1 MPKTAIK
8 FRLYPTRAQETLLE
22 ATFSVCGDVYNS
34 FLHWRK
40 YDYEVYGTSPS
51 YYDQKKALP
60 TWKENHPELSDVH
73 SQVLQNVCKRVD
85 LAYQSYFDRL
95 ADYQLRANQGRLK
108 IVNNELEKCPG
119 PPRPKGQGSY
129 DSITYPQAGGFTV
142 GEDSICFSKLA
153 TIKAIIHREIPGVM
167 KTATIRRQSGKW
179 FVTLSCQVAAKPLP
193 ASTASVGVD
202 VGLENFA
209 TFSDDTKPIENPR
222 FFKTE
227 QKALAKAQ
235 RKFDKVK
242 HQHRTPQR
250 RKAKKVVT
258 RVHERIRNK
267 RHNFHHTEARK
278 IVNRCGVITVEKLNI
293 SNMSKSP
300 APKQDELTG
309 VYLPN
314 GHAAKAGLN
323 KAILDAGWYSF
334 RMILKSKAE
343 SAGRELYEINPAFT
357 SQDCAECGY
366 RPPKEE
372 RKKLSDRWHECPQC
386 GYSVHRDKN
395 SAVLQDKIGMGLH
408 TVRRRAVEAPAFTRG
423 E

>member
-1 MPKTAIK
+1 M
-8 FRLYPTRAQETLLE
+8 
-22 ATFSVCGDVYNS
+22 
-34 FLHWRK
+34 
-40 YDYEVYGTSPS
+40 
-51 YYDQKKALP
+51 
-60 TWKENHPELSDVH
+60 HP
-73 SQVLQNVCKRVD
+73 
-85 LAYQSYFDRL
+85 Y
-95 ADYQLRANQGRLK
+95 LK
-108 IVNNELEKCPG
+108 GIA
-119 PPRPKGQGSY
+119 PRPKGRGSY
-129 DSITYPQAGGFTV
+129 DSLTYPQAGGVTV
-142 GEDSICFSKLA
+142 GENSLCFSKLA
-153 TIKAIIHREIPGVM
+153 TIQAIIHREIPGVM

-179 FVTLSCQVAAKPLP
+179 FVTLSCEVQAKPLP
-193 ASTASVGVD
+193 ECMASVGVD

-209 TFSDDTKPIENPR
+209 TFSDDTPPIENPR

-267 RHNFHHTEARK
+267 RHNFHHTQARK
-278 IVNRCGVITVEKLNI
+278 IVNRCGIITVEKLNI
-293 SNMSKSP
+293 SHMSKSP
-300 APKQDELTG
+300 APKQDEITG
-309 VYLPN
+309 AYLPN

-334 RMILKSKAE
+334 RRILKSKAE
-343 SAGRELYEINPAFT
+343 SAGREVYEINPAFT
-357 SQDCAECGY
+357 SQDCAKCGY

-372 RKKLSDRWHECPQC
+372 RKQLSDRWHECPQC